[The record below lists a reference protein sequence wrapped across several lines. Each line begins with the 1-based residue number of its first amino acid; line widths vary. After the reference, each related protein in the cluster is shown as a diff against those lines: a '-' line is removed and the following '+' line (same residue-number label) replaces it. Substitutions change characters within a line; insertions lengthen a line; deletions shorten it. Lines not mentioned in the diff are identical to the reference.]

1 MSHNDRLNLIASIAT
16 RMQSKDD
23 SVAVECYCVYEFAD
37 LVEVAHEVEEP
48 IN

>member
-23 SVAVECYCVYEFAD
+23 SVAVECYCVDEFAD
-37 LVEVAHEVEEP
+37 LVEVAHEVEDDV
-48 IN
+48 N

>member
-23 SVAVECYCVYEFAD
+23 NVAVECYCVDEFAD